1 MKVEEWAV
9 KYLLN
14 IFLLEYQETCTNTAQ
29 GSSIFTYDFISKS
42 QINEPMIPGT
52 NSVSS
57 YLEHLN
63 NHTNLAIFLHFS
75 TTERKIKAST

>member
-1 MKVEEWAV
+1 MMKVEEWAV

-42 QINEPMIPGT
+42 
-52 NSVSS
+52 
-57 YLEHLN
+57 
-63 NHTNLAIFLHFS
+63 
-75 TTERKIKAST
+75 